1 MEAIF
6 LKFTFFTFIPLS
18 IIAVLISNN
27 RTFSIFYKGYHKYAI
42 IRRDCKLKCPISG
55 LLHVFALSTGYD
67 LQIMTVFNIE
77 LQADIGIVYFKI
89 RQIILTRDAV
99 MFFSVNALEILCAA
113 FCPVSSLSRQ
123 MHTLRMNGLPSIVF
137 HSTLSETPQAAA

>member
-42 IRRDCKLKCPISG
+42 IRRDCKLKYPISG

-77 LQADIGIVYFKI
+77 LQADMENRGLVISRMLGSRKSSIFWEARTMADSFFRTRFMLLRMYSIV
-89 RQIILTRDAV
+89 TG
-99 MFFSVNALEILCAA
+99 
-113 FCPVSSLSRQ
+113 LSRN
-123 MHTLRMNGLPSIVF
+123 RYS
-137 HSTLSETPQAAA
+137 SSRAA